1 MANEIFPIKDIG
13 YWSEI
18 KLDII
23 KKYANAYSTILT
35 KQTGLKQIYIDA
47 FAGTGIHRKKGSG
60 ELVPGSP
67 LNAINVDPPFFE
79 YHFIDT
85 DEDKVKFLKNVVLKD
100 RSVNAFVHEGDCN
113 EILLNDLIPKIR
125 YEDYKRA
132 LCFLDPYGL
141 HLDWNVIKKAGEMR
155 TFDIFLNFPILD
167 MNRNVL
173 LCDPASVA
181 QKEIERM
188 NRFWGD
194 DSWKNET
201 YSTQKDLFGE
211 DTEIKGSVLGLIKAF
226 RKRLKDVAGFSEV
239 TEPIPMKNEQGGT
252 LYFLY
257 FASQKAV
264 AAKIARDLFKKYR
277 VAGL

>member
-1 MANEIFPIKDIG
+1 MVNEIFPIKDIG

-23 KKYANAYSTILT
+23 KKYAHAYSTILT
-35 KQTGLKQIYIDA
+35 QQRGLKPIYIDA

-60 ELVPGSP
+60 ELIPGSP

-79 YHFIDT
+79 YHFVDIDK
-85 DEDKVKFLKNVVLKD
+85 DKVDFLKNIVLK
-100 RSVNAFVHEGDCN
+100 RVNVNASVYEGDCN
-113 EILLNDLIPKIR
+113 DILINDLLPKVR
-125 YEDYKRA
+125 YQDFKRA

-141 HLDWNVIKKAGEMR
+141 HLDWNVIKKAGEMG
-155 TFDIFLNFPILD
+155 TCDIFLNFPILD

-173 LCDPASVA
+173 LCDPDKVA

-194 DSWKNET
+194 ESWKEEIYN
-201 YSTQKDLFGE
+201 TQQGLFGE
-211 DTEIKGSVLGLIKAF
+211 DQKIKGDILGLIKAF
-226 RKRLKDVAGFSEV
+226 RKRLKEVAGFSEV

-257 FASQKAV
+257 FASQKRV